1 MSYKFTLA
9 VKVTL
14 NLSIRPF
21 EVMRET
27 GSRWLSSA
35 LWDCFGGRTFNMA
48 ANLCPKT
55 VPQCTLTTIST
66 QSSAQSQSGE
76 LSWSLLGRHSLSF
89 GSIPLALMN
98 GVQYLKILL
107 LIDVWIWFFIF
118 YKVFGPVLTVLTFR
132 TAKEGIALANN
143 TNYGLAGSV
152 WTENL
157 SLALEV
163 ALSIKAGSL
172 WVNGHNMFD
181 AAAGFGGYRESG
193 FGRDGGKEVRS
204 KSQSCSQAHSSRKIT
219 RETAR
224 DGGKTWPMTK

>member
-1 MSYKFTLA
+1 M
-9 VKVTL
+9 
-14 NLSIRPF
+14 
-21 EVMRET
+21 
-27 GSRWLSSA
+27 
-35 LWDCFGGRTFNMA
+35 
-48 ANLCPKT
+48 
-55 VPQCTLTTIST
+55 
-66 QSSAQSQSGE
+66 
-76 LSWSLLGRHSLSF
+76 
-89 GSIPLALMN
+89 
-98 GVQYLKILL
+98 
-107 LIDVWIWFFIF
+107 
-118 YKVFGPVLTVLTFR
+118 FGPVLTVLTFR

-204 KSQSCSQAHSSRKIT
+204 KSQSCSQAHSLVLLLMEIKMFLKCTYFAFCKLFRHQFCFWRSLT
-219 RETAR
+219 YTAVCEV
-224 DGGKTWPMTK
+224 